1 MTNRLAIG
9 FEIEGWGLSVEDA
22 KTLLPT
28 WLIETCDVVY
38 DGSLGREGY
47 EVVLPPLAPSNEM
60 WQFVSKVCGAMTD
73 IGTISHKRCGIH
85 MHVSNAPIKDSVTNG
100 QFNEL
105 SKNNWFQNGGDRNL
119 VKNSFNSTKL
129 DWQLIKDVVKRY
141 TIFQPTFNSMLAPS
155 RTGSRWCHVLNLA
168 KIESANSIEDLQRC
182 YTGDLS
188 KYSTVNISTWSNGT
202 VEFRQH
208 HSTLEMPKLKA
219 WCKLI
224 TNMYQWSLD
233 NRFEQGT
240 GTTTVATPD
249 RHPSRRNSRIGIVY
263 QAIRSENG
271 ATVSE
276 LMEACGNTANNIRRL
291 VSELRTEF
299 SDNAIVTHTQ
309 QANGASY
316 RDGEQY
322 SGYTML
328 TEYTVASNALVPLPE
343 NRSGNLSIWSGLD
356 DETFEFIHDRIEEIA
371 SRRR

>member
-9 FEIEGWGLSVEDA
+9 FEIEGYGFSVEEA
-22 KTLLPT
+22 RRLLPT
-28 WLIETCDVVY
+28 WLVETCDVVY
-38 DGSLGREGY
+38 DGSLGSSGY
-47 EVVLPPLAPSNEM
+47 EVVLPPLVPSNEM
-60 WQFVSKVCGAMTD
+60 WQFVSKICGAMTD
-73 IGTISHKRCGIH
+73 IGTTTNERCGIH

-129 DWQLIKDVVKRY
+129 DWQLIKDVAKRY
-141 TIFQPTFNSMLAPS
+141 TILQPTFN
-155 RTGSRWCHVLNLA
+155 
-168 KIESANSIEDLQRC
+168 
-182 YTGDLS
+182 S
-188 KYSTVNISTWSNGT
+188 KYSTVNISTWSKGT
-202 VEFRQH
+202 IEFRQH

-233 NRFEQGT
+233 NRFEQGS

-271 ATVSE
+271 ATVRE
-276 LMEACGNTANNIRRL
+276 LMDACGNTANNIRRL

-316 RDGEQY
+316 RDGEEH

-328 TEYTVASNALVPLPE
+328 REYTVASSELVPLPE

>member
-9 FEIEGWGLSVEDA
+9 FEIEGYGFSVEEA
-22 KTLLPT
+22 RRLLPT
-28 WLIETCDVVY
+28 WLVETCDVVY
-38 DGSLGREGY
+38 DGSLGSSGY
-47 EVVLPPLAPSNEM
+47 EVVLPPLVPSNEM
-60 WQFVSKVCGAMTD
+60 WQFVSKICGAMTD
-73 IGTISHKRCGIH
+73 IGTTTNERCGIH

-129 DWQLIKDVVKRY
+129 DWQLIKDVAKRY

-168 KIESANSIEDLQRC
+168 KIERANSLEDLQRC
-182 YTGDLS
+182 WTGS
-188 KYSTVNISTWSNGT
+188 EPKYSTVNISTWSKGT
-202 VEFRQH
+202 IEFRQH

-240 GTTTVATPD
+240 STTTVATPD

-271 ATVSE
+271 ATVRE
-276 LMEACGNTANNIRRL
+276 LMDACGNTANNIRRL

-316 RDGEQY
+316 RDGEEH

-328 TEYTVASNALVPLPE
+328 TEYTVASNELVPLPE

>member
-1 MTNRLAIG
+1 MTNRIAIG
-9 FEIEGWGLSVEDA
+9 FEIEGYGLSVEEA
-22 KTLLPT
+22 RRLLPT
-28 WLIETCDVVY
+28 WLVETCDVVY
-38 DGSLGREGY
+38 DGSLGSSGY
-47 EVVLPPLAPSNEM
+47 EVVLPPLVPSNEM
-60 WQFVSKVCGAMTD
+60 WQFVSKICGAMTD
-73 IGTISHKRCGIH
+73 IGTTTNERCGIH
-85 MHVSNAPIKDSVTNG
+85 MHVSNGPIKDSVTNG

-105 SKNNWFQNGGDRNL
+105 SKNNWFQSGGDRNL
-119 VKNSFNSTKL
+119 VKNLFDPSKFG
-129 DWQLIKDVVKRY
+129 WQLIKDVAKRY

-168 KIESANSIEDLQRC
+168 KIERANSLEDLQRC
-182 YTGDLS
+182 WTGS
-188 KYSTVNISTWSNGT
+188 EPKYSTVNISTWSKGT
-202 VEFRQH
+202 IEFRQH

-233 NRFEQGT
+233 NRFEQGS

-271 ATVSE
+271 ATVRE
-276 LMEACGNTANNIRRL
+276 LMDACGNTANNIRRL

-316 RDGEQY
+316 RDGEEH

-328 TEYTVASNALVPLPE
+328 TEYTVASNELVPLPE